1 MLIYGAGT
9 FISNYW
15 LRNMN
20 TPTLNTPMG
29 LRDLDIDRQTETECA
44 PSLKKDQRSKYNLY
58 SSVVFVSS

>member
-44 PSLKKDQRSKYNLY
+44 PNLEKRSK
-58 SSVVFVSS
+58 VKI